1 MKFEPQPTA
10 LKDAAAYKPPPQP
23 TAVRIRAV
31 EQLFFSLWGRLI
43 EPTLSRDSRLTAA
56 DAYQIVEGLARHLQ
70 SYSGPVEDEAFQA
83 WAEEAITL
91 PIAFAVLRQEHKGA
105 VLKGLWSILSKC
117 TDLGFEPDIDI
128 PSLEN
133 ETWFKVWQNLEDW
146 LKPGKAR
153 VSTRLYAWARF
164 QAMAWRTERLRE
176 RKKFTSI
183 DSFIQHEATGTL
195 KPKPIVLGPGDEDGH
210 LPQTNAGIASYDL
223 PVSDEMFRAV

>member
-1 MKFEPQPTA
+1 MTFEPQPTA
-10 LKDAAAYKPPPQP
+10 LKDAADKPQPQP
-23 TAVRIRAV
+23 TAERTAAV

-70 SYSGPVEDEAFQA
+70 SYRGPLEDEAFQE

-91 PIAFAVLRQEHKGA
+91 PIAFAVLRREHKGA
-105 VLKGLWSILSKC
+105 VLKGLWSILGKC

-133 ETWFKVWQNLEDW
+133 QTWFKVWEDLEDW
-146 LKPGKAR
+146 LIPGTAK
-153 VSTRLYAWARF
+153 VSTRLHALAKF

-176 RKKFTSI
+176 RGKFTSI
-183 DSFIQHEATGTL
+183 ESFLQHEATGNP
-195 KPKPIVLGPGDEDGH
+195 KPKPIVLGPGDEDAY

-223 PVSDEMFRAV
+223 PVSDEMFAN